1 MTNQATTRKV
11 LAMSVDL
18 SSVTVWICQDCIMKL
33 ANNENPTEPTEYRP
47 LSNIVGDDVSI
58 ALGADVHDE
67 YCTRNDNQYD
77 ECDCEHIP
85 FSTAQCDG
93 CCSPLAGDRYAAT
106 MFYRA

>member
-1 MTNQATTRKV
+1 MTNQAHPGKV

-33 ANNENPTEPTEYRP
+33 ANDENPTEPTEYRP

-58 ALGADVHDE
+58 ALGADVHDG
-67 YCTRNDNQYD
+67 CPRDSQHD

-85 FSTAQCDG
+85 FSIAQCDG